1 MGRRAASATASE
13 PTSYIALGA
22 AARIPASPLFVGF
35 PNDRWFVLPF
45 MFVFVFVVIVV
56 VGSRGGTMLF
66 MMRDLSPQSAA

>member
-1 MGRRAASATASE
+1 
-13 PTSYIALGA
+13 
-22 AARIPASPLFVGF
+22 
-35 PNDRWFVLPF
+35 